1 MPGRPRADSMPSPG
15 EQTDRRIANTELSR
29 FASLDSHRGRPSR
42 TLEALDLATPH
53 SAGPRSSPRSL
64 QGNAHLPTFKAIA
77 SQMKEAGK
85 HTLDPH
91 LLAGALGVKGGK
103 RDKLAAEI
111 QKRMQGH
118 QDKQAAFLNQFKN
131 KGFAGLHEMPGA
143 AMKGA
148 NKQLSAFLE
157 HKGKK
162 K

>member
-53 SAGPRSSPRSL
+53 S
-64 QGNAHLPTFKAIA
+64 PTFKAIA